1 MGLVN
6 LKQEYEQKLMTP
18 QQAAKLICSGDSI
31 ISTMN
36 GTPFTLLNAIGERWR
51 ELENVRFYGENL
63 YMPVNCIGPEMDGHI
78 NFISIFRGATERAGE
93 KSGAFVDTI
102 PNHIHQHD
110 PLITEGIK
118 PNVALLHVTP
128 FDEDG
133 YCTLGPN
140 PVGGTSAVKCASKVI
155 AQVNDQNNSFVTPES
170 KIHISQIDAIVP
182 VSEPMPQVIPAE
194 SSETDR
200 KIASYIVEQIEN
212 GSTIQLGIG
221 GIANAVG
228 YFLEDHKDLGIHT
241 EMFTESMVSLMRK
254 GVVNNS
260 KKTLYPGY
268 SVIGFAQGTQDMYNF
283 IQESKEILCKPIEW
297 VADPRV
303 IAQNNKM
310 ISLNGIMGIDI
321 MGQVSS
327 ESVGFRQFSGTGGQL
342 DFARG
347 AQMSE
352 GGKSI
357 LATPSTVN
365 KNGTLL
371 SKICFTRKPGTI
383 ITTPR
388 TDVQY
393 VCTEYGLVNLRYKS
407 VSERAK
413 LLISIAHPQ
422 FRDELLFEAKKNG
435 IMI

>member
-51 ELENVRFYGENL
+51 ELENVKFYGENL

-268 SVIGFAQGTQDMYNF
+268 SVIGFAQ
-283 IQESKEILCKPIEW
+283 
-297 VADPRV
+297 VDPV
-303 IAQNNKM
+303 DLPAALQ
-310 ISLNGIMGIDI
+310 
-321 MGQVSS
+321 
-327 ESVGFRQFSGTGGQL
+327 
-342 DFARG
+342 AR
-347 AQMSE
+347 SC
-352 GGKSI
+352 
-357 LATPSTVN
+357 L
-365 KNGTLL
+365 
-371 SKICFTRKPGTI
+371 
-383 ITTPR
+383 
-388 TDVQY
+388 
-393 VCTEYGLVNLRYKS
+393 
-407 VSERAK
+407 
-413 LLISIAHPQ
+413 
-422 FRDELLFEAKKNG
+422 
-435 IMI
+435 

>member
-1 MGLVN
+1 
-6 LKQEYEQKLMTP
+6 
-18 QQAAKLICSGDSI
+18 
-31 ISTMN
+31 
-36 GTPFTLLNAIGERWR
+36 
-51 ELENVRFYGENL
+51 
-63 YMPVNCIGPEMDGHI
+63 
-78 NFISIFRGATERAGE
+78 
-93 KSGAFVDTI
+93 
-102 PNHIHQHD
+102 
-110 PLITEGIK
+110 
-118 PNVALLHVTP
+118 
-128 FDEDG
+128 
-133 YCTLGPN
+133 
-140 PVGGTSAVKCASKVI
+140 
-155 AQVNDQNNSFVTPES
+155 
-170 KIHISQIDAIVP
+170 
-182 VSEPMPQVIPAE
+182 
-194 SSETDR
+194 
-200 KIASYIVEQIEN
+200 
-212 GSTIQLGIG
+212 
-221 GIANAVG
+221 
-228 YFLEDHKDLGIHT
+228 
-241 EMFTESMVSLMRK
+241 MRK

-260 KKTLYPGY
+260 KKSLYPGY

-357 LATPSTVN
+357 LATPSTVS

-371 SKICFTRKPGTI
+371 SKICFTHKPGTI

-407 VSERAK
+407 VSERAR

-422 FRDELLFEAKKNG
+422 FRDELVFEAKKNG
-435 IMI
+435 III